1 MWLFADTADI
11 TAPVTVRDVE
21 IRDSTYA
28 GILMTWQ
35 RRIEN
40 ATFERV
46 TVAGT
51 GTYGIEIN
59 ATGNATFSYTAVSGT
74 PSGGLSASPGFTVN
88 RGPGNSGF

>member
-1 MWLFADTADI
+1 
-11 TAPVTVRDVE
+11 VTVRDVE

-40 ATFERV
+40 ATF
-46 TVAGT
+46 
-51 GTYGIEIN
+51 
-59 ATGNATFSYTAVSGT
+59 SHTAVSGA
-74 PSGGLSASPGFTVN
+74 PSGGLSVSPGFTVN